1 MLDIAQQIATELNV
15 RNQQITATIELIDEG
30 STVPFI
36 ARYRKEVTG
45 NLDDTQLRYL
55 EEKLIYYRELED
67 RKKTIIESIREQN
80 KLTPELEAQ
89 IHACLIKQNIEDI
102 YLPYKPKRRT
112 KAQIAI
118 EHGLEPLAHALWH
131 NPELV
136 PEQEATQYI
145 NEHIVDVKAALD
157 GARDILAEQFAET
170 ASLLEILRKKMWQ
183 NGVLFSQVMDGQE
196 MAQDQK
202 FKDYYDFNEYL
213 DGIPS
218 HRLLAMLRGRNLSV
232 LSLKLDYADL
242 ENGQSH
248 PLEDVIAEHMQIQSL
263 GRPADT
269 WLKMVCKW
277 TWRIKL
283 HTSIELELINQAREL
298 AEQDAIGIF
307 GNNLKELLLSA
318 PAGAKATMGLDP
330 GIRTGVKVAI
340 VDHTGKLVETS
351 TIYPFPPKNDVH
363 GSLATLE
370 KLAKKH
376 HVELIA
382 IGNGTASRET
392 SQLTAEL
399 LKKSEF
405 AHIQKIIVNE
415 SGASIYSASELAA
428 KEFPDLDVSL
438 RGAVS
443 IARRL
448 QDPLAELVKIPPE
461 SIGVG
466 QYQHDLNSKNLSTA
480 LNNVVEDCVNAVGVD
495 VNMASSALL
504 ERISGLNATLAKNIV
519 AYRDE
524 HGEFTNRKELRKVA
538 RFGDKTFEQAAGF
551 LRIRNGDEPLD
562 ASAVHPES
570 YDITYKMLDAFKQ
583 KEQKFTKLQEL
594 IGNVD
599 LIKQI
604 DIKPF
609 INEKFGKET
618 LSDIL
623 KEFEKPGRDPRPDFK
638 TAKLNDSV
646 SEVKDLKV
654 DMLLEGTVTNVTA
667 FGAFVDIGVHQDGL
681 VHISELSNSFVS
693 QAQDIVK
700 AGQIVKVKVLDVDIQ
715 RKRIA
720 LSMKLGTSNISS
732 NANMNSNSNT
742 NTNMHNKSKNKSDI
756 PHKEEKQHTP
766 AFFAKNTA
774 TSNTTKQ
781 YSAPQNNAMADAFA
795 KLKGLK

>member
-15 RNQQITATIELIDEG
+15 RGHQVTKTIELIDDG
-30 STVPFI
+30 ATVPFI
-36 ARYRKEVTG
+36 ARYRKEITE

-55 EEKLIYYRELED
+55 EEKLFYYRELEE

-89 IHACLIKQNIEDI
+89 INACLIKQNIEDI

-118 EHGLEPLAHALWH
+118 ENGLEPLAHALWN
-131 NPELV
+131 NPDLM
-136 PEQEATQYI
+136 PEQEANAYI
-145 NEHIVDVKAALD
+145 NEQVIDIKAALE
-157 GARDILAEQFAET
+157 GARDILAEQFSET
-170 ASLLEILRKKMWQ
+170 ASLLEVLRKKMWQ
-183 NGVLFSQVMDGQE
+183 NGVLFSQMMEGQE
-196 MAQDQK
+196 MAQEQK
-202 FKDYYDFNEYL
+202 FKDYYEFSEYL

-218 HRLLAMLRGRNLSV
+218 HRLLAMLRGRNLGV

-242 ENGQSH
+242 ESGQNH
-248 PLEDVIAEHMQIQSL
+248 PLEDVIAQHMNIQAL

-318 PAGAKATMGLDP
+318 PAGAKPTMGLDP
-330 GIRTGVKVAI
+330 GIRTGVKVAV
-340 VDHTGKLVETS
+340 VDHTGKLVETA
-351 TIYPFPPKNDVH
+351 TIYPFPPKNDVY

-370 KLAKKH
+370 KLAKKYGI
-376 HVELIA
+376 ELVA

-399 LKKSEF
+399 LKKPEF
-405 AHIQKIIVNE
+405 IHIQKIIVNE

-448 QDPLAELVKIPPE
+448 QDPLAELVKIPAE

-480 LNNVVEDCVNAVGVD
+480 LSKVVEDCVNAVGVD

-504 ERISGLNATLAKNIV
+504 EHVSGLNTTLAKNIV

-524 HGEFTNRKELRKVA
+524 HGEFKNRKALRNVP
-538 RFGDKTFEQAAGF
+538 RFGEKTFEQAAGF

-562 ASAVHPES
+562 ASSVHPES
-570 YDITYKMLDAFKQ
+570 YTITYQMLDTFKQ
-583 KEQKFTKLQEL
+583 KGQKFNKLQEL
-594 IGNVD
+594 IGNVE

-618 LSDIL
+618 LNDIL

-638 TAKLNDSV
+638 TAKLNDLV
-646 SEVKDLKV
+646 SEVKDLKI

-681 VHISELSNSFVS
+681 VHISELSNTFVS
-693 QAQDIVK
+693 QAQDVVK
-700 AGQIVKVKVLDVDIQ
+700 AGQIVKVRVLDVDVQ

-720 LSMKLGTSNISS
+720 LSMKLVSKEAISSKSHKNKQNSSQGNNTSNNQSD
-732 NANMNSNSNT
+732 NSNNT
-742 NTNMHNKSKNKSDI
+742 QQKT
-756 PHKEEKQHTP
+756 E
-766 AFFAKNTA
+766 FFAKNKP
-774 TSNTTKQ
+774 SNT
-781 YSAPQNNAMADAFA
+781 QNTGVQNSVMADAFS
-795 KLKGLK
+795 KLKGLKGLN